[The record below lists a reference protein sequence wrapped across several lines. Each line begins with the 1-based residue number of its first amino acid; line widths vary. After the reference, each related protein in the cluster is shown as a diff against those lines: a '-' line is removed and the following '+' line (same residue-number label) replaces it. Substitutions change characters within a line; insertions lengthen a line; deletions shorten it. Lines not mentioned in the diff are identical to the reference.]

1 MGTLQKGES
10 FPLRTSSVN
19 VTKSLIENF
28 IFCAVGCVFHFF
40 FFFVEIFIMVEEY
53 EKLDQERKVVR
64 KKKHFSIN
72 YNYKPL
78 NLSTFSQ

>member
-1 MGTLQKGES
+1 MGTLQKRES

-28 IFCAVGCVFHFF
+28 IFCAVECVFHFF
-40 FFFVEIFIMVEEY
+40 FFFFFLGIFIMVEEY

-72 YNYKPL
+72 YNYKTP
-78 NLSTFSQ
+78 